1 MRIMKKP
8 IMLILAIIFLAMT
21 SMPVS
26 AEVIAFVAKNDSE
39 GFFQYS
45 YNQLLDSFAVAMIGE
60 EDGLFRNYSE
70 KELYALLD
78 CTGGYIDYLDVLDR
92 YAGKVI
98 LGERFNLNAYTES
111 NEAKRARMPAVVTLV
126 ALNDGKLVFSEKE
139 ITEDNPESI
148 PDQEPVQTRTPIIG
162 AAGATAEQAQK
173 WAQSREAHQRLID
186 IAPIYWKYGEMTG
199 IRPEV
204 LYAQSAIETN
214 FGHFT
219 GQVKPED
226 NNWAGIYKKESNLEN
241 EGDYE
246 SFKDPA
252 DGVRGHFNHVIA
264 YIGLTPVGEPHG
276 RYDLVLEQP
285 WAGTIEYIE
294 ELSGRWSP
302 QADYHVYILSLLD
315 QIKKTQVGADDPGE
329 DGEEESSGEEP
340 GESEQEEEKEEAG
353 EPSPGDESPVAD
365 SKFVIVDVSE
375 VTVLHLRSGPGTDN
389 DIIDRLVRGTVLEV
403 LGADNE
409 WFQVKTPDEKQGWVH
424 GDYVK
429 AVDLT
434 ENPFKG
440 KLIALDPGH
449 GGTDPGAIGFTG
461 LKEKVVT
468 LAVAIHLKEFLED
481 AGSKVIMTRSGDQSV
496 SNKGRVD
503 VANDAGADIFL
514 SIHANAYSDPKSN
527 GTETF
532 YSVQNNSG
540 DASKYL
546 AQQLQR
552 ELVSVLGL
560 RDRGVKTANFYVIS
574 EAGMPAA
581 LVELAFLTNEEE
593 EALFKDPETYIRSAE
608 ALFTGLEAYF
618 RKHR

>member
-1 MRIMKKP
+1 
-8 IMLILAIIFLAMT
+8 
-21 SMPVS
+21 MPVN
-26 AEVIAFVAKNDSE
+26 AEVTAFVAAGEDE
-39 GFFQYS
+39 VFYQYS
-45 YNQLLDSFAVAMIGE
+45 YNQLLDSFAMAVIGE
-60 EDGLFRNYSE
+60 DDGLYRDYSE

-92 YAGKVI
+92 FAGKVI
-98 LGERFNLNAYTES
+98 LGERFDLNAYTES
-111 NEAKRARMPAVVTLV
+111 NEAKRARMPAVVMLV

-148 PDQEPVQTRTPIIG
+148 PDREPVQTRTPIIG
-162 AAGATAEQAQK
+162 AAGATVEQAQK

-186 IAPIYWKYGEMTG
+186 IAPVYWKYGEMTG

-246 SFKDPA
+246 SFTDPE

-315 QIKKTQVGADDPGE
+315 QIKKTGTDADEPGDE
-329 DGEEESSGEEP
+329 EEEESTGDEPDEPEENEEKDEKSTPVP
-340 GESEQEEEKEEAG
+340 GNDSPAVESEY
-353 EPSPGDESPVAD
+353 V
-365 SKFVIVDVSE
+365 VVDVSE
-375 VTVLHLRSGPGTDN
+375 ITVLHLRSGPGTDY

-403 LGADNE
+403 LGVEKE
-409 WFQVKTPDEKQGWVH
+409 WLQVNTPDQKQGWVH

-429 AVDLT
+429 AVDLSI
-434 ENPFKG
+434 NPFEG
-440 KLIALDPGH
+440 KLVALDPGH
-449 GGTDPGAIGFTG
+449 GGSDPGAIGFTG
-461 LKEKVVT
+461 LKEKAVN
-468 LAVAIHLKEFLED
+468 LAVALHLQQFLED
-481 AGSKVIMTRSGDQSV
+481 AGAKVVMTRNGDQSV
-496 SNKGRVD
+496 SNKKRVD
-503 VANDAGADIFL
+503 VAKDAGADVFV

-527 GTETF
+527 GTETY

-540 DASKYL
+540 DSSKYL

-593 EALFKDPETYIRSAE
+593 EELFKDPETYIRSAE